1 MLLETIGHTYKYE
14 CEKVCRLFFPA
25 ERIVLPEEP
34 QNENETKRVIT
45 EIRNE
50 ENEVYFYSSADIDG
64 KTASH
69 GFYMKKEDCEGD
81 SLRERI
87 LAKAIVRVLE
97 EITGIIPPWGILTGI
112 RPAKL
117 MRKYLDELGKEKAC
131 ELFSDF
137 FEVSDEKT
145 RLALEI
151 AETENTCIEMCSE
164 KSFSLYVSIPF
175 CPTRCSYCSFVSH
188 SVKNAAK
195 LIPDYVKKICEEI
208 EITASSVKDIG
219 LKLETV
225 YIGGG
230 TPTSFEAEDLD
241 MIISALN
248 KNFDMKNVR
257 EFTVEAG
264 RPDTIDEK
272 KLLTL
277 KRAGVSRISI
287 NPQTFIDSV
296 LEAIGRP
303 HTGGDTEEKY
313 LLARKLGFDNINM
326 DLIAGLPTDTYEGFC
341 KSLDK
346 TIELSPEN
354 ITVHTL
360 SLKRSAE
367 IVTENETDR
376 ICRETERMVEYAAKR
391 LYESGYKP
399 YYMYRQSKSVGN
411 LENVGWCKDN
421 FPCLYNIYMMEEI
434 HSVLAV
440 GAAAVTKLK
449 HPYEEKLIRVYNYK
463 YPYEYIDRFADMK
476 ERKKE
481 TEGFYAFL
489 QRNKAEDCET
499 AE

>member
-25 ERIVLPEEP
+25 ERIVLPQEP

-45 EIRNE
+45 EIREE
-50 ENEVYFYSSADIDG
+50 ENEVYFSCFADIDD
-64 KTASH
+64 KSSSY
-69 GFYMKKEDCEGD
+69 GFYVKKPECEGD
-81 SLRERI
+81 SVRERI
-87 LAKAIVRVLE
+87 LAKAIVRVLG
-97 EITGIIPPWGILTGI
+97 EITGIVLPWGILTGI

-117 MRKYLDELGKEKAC
+117 MRKYLNELGKEEAYK
-131 ELFSDF
+131 LFRDF
-137 FEVSDEKT
+137 FEVSEEKT
-145 RLALEI
+145 QLALEI
-151 AETENTCIEMCSE
+151 AGTENACIELCSE

-208 EITASSVKDIG
+208 EITARSVKNLG

-230 TPTSFEAEDLD
+230 TPTSFPSEDLGA
-241 MIISALN
+241 IISALN
-248 KNFDMKNVR
+248 ENFDMKSVR

-264 RPDTIDEK
+264 RPSTIDEK
-272 KLLTL
+272 KLITL
-277 KRAGVSRISI
+277 KNAGVSRISI
-287 NPQTFIDSV
+287 NPQTFSDSV

-303 HTGGDTEEKY
+303 HTGKDTEEKY
-313 LLARKLGFDNINM
+313 LLARRLGFNNINM
-326 DLIAGLPTDTYEGFC
+326 DLIAGLPTDTLEGFR

-346 TIELSPEN
+346 TIELYPEN

-367 IVTENETDR
+367 IVTENETDG
-376 ICRETERMVEYAAKR
+376 ICRETEKMVEYANKR
-391 LYESGYKP
+391 LYESGYTP

-411 LENVGWCKDN
+411 LENVGWCRN
-421 FPCLYNIYMMEEI
+421 NLPCLYNIYMMEEI

-449 HPYEEKLIRVYNYK
+449 HPINDKLIRVYNYK
-463 YPYEYIDRFADMK
+463 YPYEYISRFDDMR

-481 TEGFYAFL
+481 TERFYSFL
-489 QRNKAEDCET
+489 REE
-499 AE
+499 

>member
-25 ERIVLPEEP
+25 ERIVLPSQV
-34 QNENETKRVIT
+34 QNEDETKRVIT
-45 EIRNE
+45 QIREDEKEI
-50 ENEVYFYSSADIDG
+50 YFFSRADIDG
-64 KTASH
+64 KTASY
-69 GFYMKKEDCEGD
+69 GFYVKKEDCEGD
-81 SLRERI
+81 SIRERT
-87 LAKAIVRVLE
+87 LAKAIVKVLE

-117 MRKYLDELGKEKAC
+117 MRKYLNELGKEKAE
-131 ELFSDF
+131 ELFRDF
-137 FEVSDEKT
+137 FEVSFEKT

-151 AETENTCIEMCSE
+151 AETENTCIELCSE

-188 SVKNAAK
+188 SVKSAAK
-195 LIPDYVKKICEEI
+195 LIPDYVEKICEEI
-208 EITASSVKDIG
+208 EITARAVKDLG

-230 TPTSFEAEDLD
+230 TPTSFSSEDLG

-248 KNFDMKNVR
+248 NNFDMEKVR

-264 RPDTIDEK
+264 RADTIDEN

-277 KRAGVSRISI
+277 KNSGVSRISI
-287 NPQTFIDSV
+287 NPQTFSDSV
-296 LEAIGRP
+296 LKAIGRP
-303 HTGGDTEEKY
+303 HTGKDTEEKY
-313 LLARKLGFDNINM
+313 LLARKLGFNNINM
-326 DLIAGLPTDTYEGFC
+326 DLIAGLPTDTFEGFR

-367 IVTENETDR
+367 IVTENETDG
-376 ICRETERMVEYAAKR
+376 ICRETEKMVEYANKR

-399 YYMYRQSKSVGN
+399 YYMYRQSKAIGN

-421 FPCLYNIYMMEEI
+421 SPCLYNIYMMEEI

-449 HPYEEKLIRVYNYK
+449 HPYEENLIRVYNYK
-463 YPYEYIDRFADMK
+463 YPYEYISRFSDIK

-481 TEGFYAFL
+481 TEKFYAFL
-489 QRNKAEDCET
+489 RKP
-499 AE
+499 